1 MTTNNADIKI
11 KKTEIDELLGDV
23 YKKYGYDFNGYSQA
37 SLNRRISR
45 VAHRNRLLNF
55 SEMRLKIL
63 KDEDFFNIFLEE
75 VTVNVTEMFRNP
87 AFYQTLRE
95 KVLPHFQ
102 ATPFIRIWHAGC
114 STGEEVYSTA
124 IVLEEEG
131 LLDRCLLYATDINQ
145 RVLEKAQEARFPID
159 KMQGYT
165 QNYIAAGGREDFSKY
180 YTANYGHAVF
190 NERLKKRMVF
200 SNHNLVTDQSF
211 NEFNIVICRNVLIYF
226 NRLLQNKVI
235 GLFSDSLPKLGYLAL
250 GGKESIRFTDYE
262 DRYKTIDKKQR
273 IWLKVK

>member
-1 MTTNNADIKI
+1 MTIKSADIKLEKSDI
-11 KKTEIDELLGDV
+11 SELLHDV
-23 YKKYGYDFNGYSQA
+23 YQKYGYDFNGYSQA

-45 VAHRNRLLNF
+45 VAHRNKLIDVG
-55 SEMRLKIL
+55 EMRLKIL
-63 KDEDFFNIFLEE
+63 KDIDFFNVFLEE
-75 VTVNVTEMFRNP
+75 VTVNVTEMFRDP
-87 AFYQTLRE
+87 VFYQTLRE
-95 KVLPHFQ
+95 KVFPHLRES
-102 ATPFIRIWHAGC
+102 PFIRIWHAGC
-114 STGEEVYSTA
+114 STGEEVYSMA
-124 IVLEEEG
+124 VLLEEEG

-145 RVLEKAQEARFPID
+145 KVLEIAQGAKYPID

-165 QNYIAAGGREDFSKY
+165 QNYMAAGGREDFSKY
-180 YTANYGHAVF
+180 YTAKYGYAIF

-262 DRYKTIDKKQR
+262 DRYKAIDKKQR